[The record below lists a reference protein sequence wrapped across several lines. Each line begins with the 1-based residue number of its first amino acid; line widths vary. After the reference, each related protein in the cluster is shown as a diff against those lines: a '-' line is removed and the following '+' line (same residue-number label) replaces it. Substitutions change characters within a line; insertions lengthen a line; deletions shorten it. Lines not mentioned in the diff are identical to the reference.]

1 MSQSGI
7 LAIRFFQW
15 FPRSSAQIR
24 ISVSTISRIGAFWG
38 MTRSTPGLITPEAM
52 NDVSAPGIV
61 RLSWLTTIR
70 DSAAARSN
78 VPGLD
83 RVVLNYLDGF
93 RCPVGQASWPVAG
106 RKSRFAATTG
116 RRPVPPKFTA
126 GGPSPWRRSLQAG
139 RLATPRRSRLKRRL
153 RAILPA
159 PRLMQTCD

>member
-1 MSQSGI
+1 
-7 LAIRFFQW
+7 
-15 FPRSSAQIR
+15 
-24 ISVSTISRIGAFWG
+24 
-38 MTRSTPGLITPEAM
+38 M

-153 RAILPA
+153 RAELPGNFA
-159 PRLMQTCD
+159 RPTTYADVRLKSPLHEQKNSRAAVDFRLFVRRTLRRCKDAISAVNLQ